1 MVDWIEMMRCFAQ
14 GAIGLLTLLTD
25 DEKEERKKREEKKE
39 EREKKGASEGSD
51 NSLVPSTF
59 FFSAMM
65 NLGQEINCWPMVG
78 WIGRVWRASATLT
91 SAA

>member
-1 MVDWIEMMRCFAQ
+1 MMRCFAQ

-25 DEKEERKKREEKKE
+25 GEKKKEKREKRKKR
-39 EREKKGASEGSD
+39 RGKKGASEGSD

-65 NLGQEINCWPMVG
+65 NLEQEINCWPMVG
-78 WIGRVWRASATLT
+78 WIGRVWRVSATLT